1 MQPDYDL
8 RFGSMAKALSETIIP
23 AIDPSNRS
31 ALEQAHILLGSLEIV
46 RQQIDYAHPFLVADI
61 IDGAQL
67 TRRLAAELGS
77 ETAGTAE
84 KKIST
89 ALAAVEA
96 KAAPLSTLQAVNV
109 ELRSYLSGL
118 IESAYA
124 DGDEARINAIQA
136 IVLDGSK
143 SQIARERA
151 FVAAAGFD
159 VFPETLVSIAEAIR
173 SAA

>member
-67 TRRLAAELGS
+67 TRRLAAELGGES
-77 ETAGTAE
+77 AQAADMV
-84 KKIST
+84 ISA
-89 ALAAVEA
+89 ALAAAEA
-96 KAAPLSTLQAVNV
+96 QAAPLSALQAANV
-109 ELRSYLSGL
+109 ELRACLSGL
-118 IESAYA
+118 IETAYA
-124 DGDEARINAIQA
+124 RGDETQIAAVQT
-136 IVLDGSK
+136 IVLEGSK
-143 SQIARERA
+143 SQVARERA

-159 VFPETLVSIAEAIR
+159 VFPESLVSIADAMR
-173 SAA
+173 AAA